1 MIRFRRNDC
10 LILFGCF
17 LFFSIAWSV
26 LGSFSRLYAFSDE
39 FSSSLDVNKW
49 DVYENGGE
57 ITVNAGVLRLH
68 KSGESNRFPYVSTTD
83 EFDFPVSHRLSIR
96 YRILDPYNYGAGIV
110 FRDSAI
116 SNGQIT
122 DTYHVST
129 YMHVWPQ
136 DQHGN
141 IGILSIRLCGQDES
155 DCSREYK
162 SYKSWTIDDEWREL
176 VIEHNPLGTYDV
188 YDDNEL
194 LFVSRPISPV
204 ISNMFFGNPEITPQA
219 RNIFPTIEIDYIR
232 VEPIEIEEG
241 RDKIILIPGMFASWN
256 YPAILNGQPGES
268 WKIPEWIKTYNNV
281 IASLENEGYILN
293 EDLFVFPYDWR
304 KKLFDLS
311 DDLNDYMNNL
321 KTQSKLEDGE
331 QVDLVGHS
339 FGGLVARAYESE
351 YGDSLIDQIIAIGTP
366 NLGVTQ
372 AYGAWEGLETWNASW
387 WQSQMIQLLVRFNQD
402 LGELPIETLRRMSP
416 SIQDVLPTY
425 NFLNKNGTNVPIN
438 EMNQQNT
445 NLPDIN
451 EGDYEVEVIAGKGEE
466 TVDQLNIKQRSKIEE
481 LLGLWEDGKPIEK
494 LMSDGDGTVLLSSA
508 KADFDNNSEIEA
520 NHGEIVFGEEGIT
533 TLFGRLGLDETSVV
547 VNETA
552 DEHDSALVAVLRSP
566 GVIKLLD
573 SSGNEIDSIIDDNG
587 KILWLPGVADGR
599 YKMKVIADG
608 ETGDYELHFGYIQQ
622 EKADWE
628 VFFGRLSKK
637 DDEDEVVFDIHRDQV
652 KIVSRNER
660 PGGSNAVKYSID
672 GLIGRLSKTEKAK
685 EQLRIL
691 RQIKFWS
698 HRLYAQ
704 YTREGNQED
713 ADMVMGLLDEY
724 DLWSE
729 EIIKE
734 SGYEIKKQQVIG
746 RRRLVINLEKTISRW
761 KWYTRDLSKAR
772 EKLQIAEDYYKN
784 KKYALADEYYYSAWL
799 HLSRV
804 F

>member
-1 MIRFRRNDC
+1 MFCI
-10 LILFGCF
+10 
-17 LFFSIAWSV
+17 FFTSLLV
-26 LGSFSRLYAFSDE
+26 
-39 FSSSLDVNKW
+39 SSSTFAFDENFTGRFEESWVVSTNSGQIRHLPGSVILSGGDNA
-49 DVYENGGE
+49 VYPQ
-57 ITVNAGVLRLH
+57 T
-68 KSGESNRFPYVSTTD
+68 FPYIRTD
-83 EFDFPVSHRLSIR
+83 ESLKFDGGADFQIEFAFRYTKFGGWGTGLSVSQNIPKNGYSMPSYELTNIMIFQVWQGVGGFRINTTLCPTEDPQCERKLISIPFSGSG
-96 YRILDPYNYGAGIV
+96 D
-110 FRDSAI
+110 
-116 SNGQIT
+116 T
-122 DTYHVST
+122 DTSWHVVRIV
-129 YMHVWPQ
+129 YL
-136 DQHGN
+136 N
-141 IGILSIRLCGQDES
+141 
-155 DCSREYK
+155 
-162 SYKSWTIDDEWREL
+162 DDSHYEMYL
-176 VIEHNPLGTYDV
+176 DGNPLPI
-188 YDDNEL
+188 
-194 LFVSRPISPV
+194 FVSSSTDILPV
-204 ISNMFFGNPEITPQA
+204 GLWVGNPSIQGQGWEWSS
-219 RNIFPTIEIDYIR
+219 IEIDYIR
-232 VEPIEIEEG
+232 VEPIEVIEEK
-241 RDKIILIPGMFASWN
+241 DKIIFIPGMFASWN

-268 WKIPEWIKTYNNV
+268 WKVPEWIKTYNNV

-311 DDLNDYMNNL
+311 DDLNDYMNDL
-321 KTQSKLEDGE
+321 KTQGKLEDGE

-351 YGDSLIDQIIAIGTP
+351 YGDSLIDQIVAIGSP

-387 WQSQMIQLLVRFNQD
+387 WHSQMIQLLVRFNQD

-425 NFLNKNGTNVPIN
+425 NFLNKNGANVSIN
-438 EMNQQNT
+438 EMNQRNT

-466 TVDQLNIKQRSKIEE
+466 TIDQLNIKQRSKIEE

-508 KADFDNNSEIEA
+508 KADFDDNSEIEA

-652 KIVSRNER
+652 KIVSRNGR

-672 GLIGRLSKTEKAK
+672 ELIERLSKTGRVKD
-685 EQLRIL
+685 QLRIL

>member
-1 MIRFRRNDC
+1 MFKRVFVGLVFAFC
-10 LILFGCF
+10 SG
-17 LFFSIAWSV
+17 LFFCSSAHAFNENFT
-26 LGSFSRLYAFSDE
+26 GSFEEPWVVSTNSGQIQHLPNSVVLSGANFGYPQTFPYIRTAESFDLDIDTNFQIEFAFRYTMPGRWGTGLSV
-39 FSSSLDVNKW
+39 SQNIP
-49 DVYENGGE
+49 ENGNGMPLSALPD
-57 ITVNAGVLRLH
+57 IMIFQVWQGVGGFRINTTLCPSENPQCERKLISIPF
-68 KSGESNRFPYVSTTD
+68 SGSGGMDTSWHAVRIVY
-83 EFDFPVSHRLSIR
+83 LS
-96 YRILDPYNYGAGIV
+96 
-110 FRDSAI
+110 
-116 SNGQIT
+116 
-122 DTYHVST
+122 
-129 YMHVWPQ
+129 
-136 DQHGN
+136 
-141 IGILSIRLCGQDES
+141 
-155 DCSREYK
+155 
-162 SYKSWTIDDEWREL
+162 
-176 VIEHNPLGTYDV
+176 
-188 YDDNEL
+188 DDNHYEVYL
-194 LFVSRPISPV
+194 DDNYVPIFISAPSDILPV
-204 ISNMFFGNPEITPQA
+204 GLWAGNPSIQGSGWEWSS
-219 RNIFPTIEIDYIR
+219 IEIDYIR
-232 VEPIEIEEG
+232 VEPIEIEEE
-241 RDKIILIPGMFASWN
+241 RDKIILLPGMFASWN
-256 YPAILNGQPGES
+256 YPAILNGQPGKS
-268 WKIPEWIKTYNNV
+268 WMIPEWIKTYNNV

-321 KTQSKLEDGE
+321 KTQSKLEEDE
-331 QVDLVGHS
+331 QIDLVGHS

-372 AYGAWEGLETWNASW
+372 AYGAWEGLQTWNASW

-425 NFLNKNGTNVPIN
+425 NFLNKNGANVSIN

-466 TVDQLNIKQRSKIEE
+466 TIDQLNIKQRSKIEE

-520 NHGEIVFGEEGIT
+520 NHGEIVFGQEGIT
-533 TLFGRLGLDETSVV
+533 TLFGRLGLSETSVV

-552 DEHDSALVAVLRSP
+552 DEHDSALVVVLRSP

-599 YKMKVIADG
+599 YKMKVMADG
-608 ETGDYELHFGYIQQ
+608 ETGDYELHLGYVQQ
-622 EKADWE
+622 EEADWE
-628 VFFGRLSKK
+628 VFFGKLRET
-637 DDEDEVVFDIHRDQV
+637 DEEDEVVFDIHRDQV
-652 KIVSRNER
+652 KLVSRNGR
-660 PGGSNAVKYSID
+660 SGGSNAVKYSID
-672 GLIGRLSKTEKAK
+672 ELIERLSKTEKAK

-729 EIIKE
+729 EIINE
-734 SGYEIKKQQVIG
+734 SGYEIKKQQVNG

-761 KWYTRDLSKAR
+761 KWYTKDLSKAR

>member
-1 MIRFRRNDC
+1 MFKRFFVGLVFAFC
-10 LILFGCF
+10 SG
-17 LFFSIAWSV
+17 LFFCSSAHAFNENFT
-26 LGSFSRLYAFSDE
+26 GSFEEPWVVSTNSGQIQHLPNSVVLSGANFGYPQTFPYIRTGESFDLDIDTDFQIEFAFRYTMPGRWGTGLSV
-39 FSSSLDVNKW
+39 SQNIP
-49 DVYENGGE
+49 ENGNGLPLSE
-57 ITVNAGVLRLH
+57 LPDVMIFQVWQDIDGFKIYTTLCPSDNPGCVRQLQSISFDGSGDLDTSWHEVRIEYLH
-68 KSGESNRFPYVSTTD
+68 EDNHY
-83 EFDFPVSHRLSIR
+83 E
-96 YRILDPYNYGAGIV
+96 
-110 FRDSAI
+110 
-116 SNGQIT
+116 
-122 DTYHVST
+122 
-129 YMHVWPQ
+129 
-136 DQHGN
+136 
-141 IGILSIRLCGQDES
+141 
-155 DCSREYK
+155 
-162 SYKSWTIDDEWREL
+162 
-176 VIEHNPLGTYDV
+176 V
-188 YDDNEL
+188 YLDDNY
-194 LFVSRPISPV
+194 VPIFISAPSDILPV
-204 ISNMFFGNPEITPQA
+204 GLWAGNPSIQGSGWEWSS
-219 RNIFPTIEIDYIR
+219 IEIDYIR
-232 VEPIEIEEG
+232 VEPIEIEEE
-241 RDKIILIPGMFASWN
+241 RDKIIFLPGMFASWN

-268 WKIPEWIKTYNNV
+268 WMIPEWIKTYNNV

-321 KTQSKLEDGE
+321 KTQGKLENGE

-351 YGDSLIDQIIAIGTP
+351 YGDNLIDQIIAIGSP

-416 SIQDVLPTY
+416 SIQDVLPAY
-425 NFLNKNGTNVPIN
+425 DFLNKNGTNVPIN

-445 NLPDIN
+445 SLPDIN

-466 TVDQLNIKQRSKIEE
+466 TIDQLNIKQRSKIEE

-520 NHGEIVFGEEGIT
+520 GHGEIVFGEEGIT

-599 YKMKVIADG
+599 YKMKVMADG
-608 ETGDYELHFGYIQQ
+608 ETGDYELHLGYVQQ
-622 EKADWE
+622 EKADWK
-628 VFFGRLSKK
+628 VFFGKLRET
-637 DDEDEVVFDIHRDQV
+637 DEEDEVVFDIHGDQV

-660 PGGSNAVKYSID
+660 FGGSNAVKYSID
-672 GLIGRLSKTEKAK
+672 ELIERLSKTERVKD
-685 EQLRIL
+685 QLRIL

-704 YTREGNQED
+704 YARGGNQED
-713 ADMVMGLLDEY
+713 TDVVMGLLDEY

-761 KWYTRDLSKAR
+761 KWYTKDLSKAR

>member
-1 MIRFRRNDC
+1 MIRFRQYDC
-10 LILFGCF
+10 LTLFRIF
-17 LFFSIAWSV
+17 LFLFIVWLFFGPS
-26 LGSFSRLYAFSDE
+26 SRLYAFSDE
-39 FSSSLDVNKW
+39 FSSSLDANKW

-57 ITVNAGVLRLH
+57 ITINAGVLRLY
-68 KSGESNRFPYVSTTD
+68 KSGESNTFPYVSSTD
-83 EFDFPVSHRLSIR
+83 EFDFPVGHKLLIR

-110 FRDSAI
+110 FRGSQLA
-116 SNGQIT
+116 NGQT
-122 DTYHVST
+122 TETYHIDT

-136 DQHGN
+136 DQLGN
-141 IGILSIRLCGQDES
+141 IGILSIRLCGQDEL

-162 SYKSWTIDDEWREL
+162 PYKSWVIDDEWREL
-176 VIEHNPLGTYDV
+176 IIEHNSLGIYVV
-188 YDDNEL
+188 YDGDEL

-204 ISNMFFGNPEITPQA
+204 IGNVFFGNPEITPQA

-232 VEPIEIEEG
+232 VEPIEIEEE

-268 WKIPEWIKTYNNV
+268 WMIPEWIKTYNNV

-311 DDLNDYMNNL
+311 DDLNDYMNDL
-321 KTQSKLEDGE
+321 KTQGKLEDGE

-372 AYGAWEGLETWNASW
+372 AYGAWEGLQTWNASW

-425 NFLNKNGTNVPIN
+425 NFLNKNGANVSIN
-438 EMNQQNT
+438 EMNQRNT

-466 TVDQLNIKQRSKIEE
+466 TIDQLNIKQRSKIEE

-508 KADFDNNSEIEA
+508 KADFDDNSEIEA